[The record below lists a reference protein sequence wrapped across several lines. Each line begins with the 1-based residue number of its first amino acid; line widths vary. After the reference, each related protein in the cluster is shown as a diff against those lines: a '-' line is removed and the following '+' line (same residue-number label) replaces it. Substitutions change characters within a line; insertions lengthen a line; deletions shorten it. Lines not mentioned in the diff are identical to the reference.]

1 MQADDLY
8 RTVAREAE
16 AACRERSSKFLSW
29 IFPVRSEEEIRHH
42 LDALRKRFFDATHH
56 CYAYIADERGN
67 ETRFA
72 GDGEP
77 GGTAGQPMLEVLKKR
92 GVVKAA
98 VVVTR
103 YFGGIKLGAGGL
115 VAAYTDSVSE
125 VLDAAGIRRMTECAE
140 VTVECDY
147 SDHSAI
153 ESALIRAGALRGEA
167 VYGENVRSVWYAET
181 DKSGELLELVSA
193 KSFGKVKAEITGRCY
208 KAL

>member
-1 MQADDLY
+1 MSKFYL
-8 RTVAREAE
+8 TVDGVTENTVEIKRSKFIATLSHVESGEDAE
-16 AACRERSSKFLSW
+16 AF
-29 IFPVRSEEEIRHH
+29 VR
-42 LDALRKRFFDATHH
+42 AVRKRYPDATHN
-56 CYAYIADERGN
+56 CYAYVADELGN
-67 ETRFA
+67 ETRFSD
-72 GDGEP
+72 DGEP

-92 GVVKAA
+92 GVVRAA

-103 YFGGIKLGAGGL
+103 YFGGIKLGASGL

-153 ESALIRAGALRGEA
+153 ESALTRAGALRGEA

-193 KSFGKVKAEITGRCY
+193 KTLGKVRAEITGRCY

>member
-1 MQADDLY
+1 MSKFYLTADGVTEN
-8 RTVAREAE
+8 TVEIKRSKFIATLSHVESGEDAE
-16 AACRERSSKFLSW
+16 AF
-29 IFPVRSEEEIRHH
+29 VR
-42 LDALRKRFFDATHH
+42 AVRKRYPDATHN
-56 CYAYIADERGN
+56 CYAYVADELGN
-67 ETRFA
+67 ETRFSD
-72 GDGEP
+72 DGEP

-92 GVVKAA
+92 GVVRAA

-153 ESALIRAGALRGEA
+153 ESALTRAGALRGEA

-193 KSFGKVKAEITGRCY
+193 KTLGKVRAEITGRCY

>member
-1 MQADDLY
+1 MSKFYL
-8 RTVAREAE
+8 TVDGVTENTVEIKRSKFIATLSHVESGEDAE
-16 AACRERSSKFLSW
+16 AF
-29 IFPVRSEEEIRHH
+29 VR
-42 LDALRKRFFDATHH
+42 AVRKRYPDATHN
-56 CYAYIADERGN
+56 CYAYIADELGN
-67 ETRFA
+67 ETRFSD
-72 GDGEP
+72 DGEP

-115 VAAYTDSVSE
+115 VAAYTDSVTE

-153 ESALIRAGALRGEA
+153 ESALTRAGALRGEA

-181 DKSGELLELVSA
+181 DKSGELIELVSA
-193 KSFGKVKAEITGRCY
+193 KSLGKVKAEIAGRCY

>member
-1 MQADDLY
+1 MSKFYL
-8 RTVAREAE
+8 TVDGVTENTVEIKRSKFIATLSHVESGEDAE
-16 AACRERSSKFLSW
+16 AF
-29 IFPVRSEEEIRHH
+29 VR
-42 LDALRKRFFDATHH
+42 AVRKRYPDATHN
-56 CYAYIADERGN
+56 CYAYIADELGN
-67 ETRFA
+67 ETRFSD
-72 GDGEP
+72 DGEP
-77 GGTAGQPMLEVLKKR
+77 GGTAGQPMLEVLRKK
-92 GVVKAA
+92 GIVKAA

-153 ESALIRAGALRGEA
+153 ESALTRAGALRGEA

-181 DKSGELLELVSA
+181 DKSGELIELVSA
-193 KSFGKVKAEITGRCY
+193 KSLGKVKTEITGRCY

>member
-1 MQADDLY
+1 MSKFYL
-8 RTVAREAE
+8 TVDGVTENTVEIKRSKFIATLSHVESGEDAE
-16 AACRERSSKFLSW
+16 AF
-29 IFPVRSEEEIRHH
+29 VR
-42 LDALRKRFFDATHH
+42 AVRKRYPDATHN
-56 CYAYIADERGN
+56 CYAYIADELGN
-67 ETRFA
+67 ETRFSD
-72 GDGEP
+72 DGEP

-92 GVVKAA
+92 GVVRAA

-153 ESALIRAGALRGEA
+153 ESALTRAGALRGEA

-181 DKSGELLELVSA
+181 DKSGALIELVSA
-193 KSFGKVKAEITGRCY
+193 KTLGKVRAEITGRCY

>member
-1 MQADDLY
+1 MSKFYL
-8 RTVAREAE
+8 TVDGVTENTVEIKRSKFIATLSHVESGEDAE
-16 AACRERSSKFLSW
+16 AF
-29 IFPVRSEEEIRHH
+29 VR
-42 LDALRKRFFDATHH
+42 AVRKRYPDATHN
-56 CYAYIADERGN
+56 CYAYIADELGN
-67 ETRFA
+67 ETRFSD
-72 GDGEP
+72 DGEP

-92 GVVKAA
+92 GVVRAA

-153 ESALIRAGALRGEA
+153 ESALTRAGALRGDA

-181 DKSGELLELVSA
+181 DKSGELIELVSA
-193 KSFGKVKAEITGRCY
+193 KSLGKVKAEITGRCY

>member
-1 MQADDLY
+1 MSKFYL
-8 RTVAREAE
+8 TVDGVTENTVEIKRSKFIATLSHVESGEDAE
-16 AACRERSSKFLSW
+16 AF
-29 IFPVRSEEEIRHH
+29 VR
-42 LDALRKRFFDATHH
+42 AVRKRYPDATHN
-56 CYAYIADERGN
+56 CYAYIADELGN
-67 ETRFA
+67 ETRFSD
-72 GDGEP
+72 DGEP

-153 ESALIRAGALRGEA
+153 ESALTRAGALRGEA

-193 KSFGKVKAEITGRCY
+193 KSLGKVKAEITDRCY

>member
-1 MQADDLY
+1 MSKFYL
-8 RTVAREAE
+8 TVDGVTENTVEIKRSKFIATLSHVESGEGAE
-16 AACRERSSKFLSW
+16 AF
-29 IFPVRSEEEIRHH
+29 VR
-42 LDALRKRFFDATHH
+42 AVRKRYPDATHN
-56 CYAYIADERGN
+56 CYAYIADELGN
-67 ETRFA
+67 ETRFSD
-72 GDGEP
+72 DGEP
-77 GGTAGQPMLEVLKKR
+77 GGTAGQPMLEVLRKK

-153 ESALIRAGALRGEA
+153 ESALTRAGALRGEA

-193 KSFGKVKAEITGRCY
+193 KTLGKVRAEITGRCY

>member
-1 MQADDLY
+1 MSKFYL
-8 RTVAREAE
+8 TVDGVTENTVEIKRSKFIATLSHVESGEDAE
-16 AACRERSSKFLSW
+16 AF
-29 IFPVRSEEEIRHH
+29 VR
-42 LDALRKRFFDATHH
+42 AVRKRYPDATHN
-56 CYAYIADERGN
+56 CYAYIADELGN
-67 ETRFA
+67 ETRFSD
-72 GDGEP
+72 DGEP
-77 GGTAGQPMLEVLKKR
+77 GGTAGQPMLEVLRKK
-92 GVVKAA
+92 GIVKAA

-140 VTVECDY
+140 VTVKCDY

-153 ESALIRAGALRGEA
+153 ESALTRAGALRGEA

-193 KSFGKVKAEITGRCY
+193 KTLGKVRAEITGRCY

>member
-1 MQADDLY
+1 MSKFYL
-8 RTVAREAE
+8 TVDGVTENTVEIKRSKFIATLSHVESGEDAE
-16 AACRERSSKFLSW
+16 AF
-29 IFPVRSEEEIRHH
+29 VR
-42 LDALRKRFFDATHH
+42 AVRKRYPDATHN
-56 CYAYIADERGN
+56 CYAYIADELGN
-67 ETRFA
+67 ETRFSD
-72 GDGEP
+72 DGEP
-77 GGTAGQPMLEVLKKR
+77 GGTAGQPMLEVLRKK
-92 GVVKAA
+92 GIVKAA

-153 ESALIRAGALRGEA
+153 ESALTRAGALRGEA
-167 VYGENVRSVWYAET
+167 VYGENVRSVAET

-193 KSFGKVKAEITGRCY
+193 KTLGKVRAEITGRCY

>member
-1 MQADDLY
+1 MSKFYL
-8 RTVAREAE
+8 TVDGVTENTVEIKRSKFIATLSHVESGEDAE
-16 AACRERSSKFLSW
+16 AF
-29 IFPVRSEEEIRHH
+29 VR
-42 LDALRKRFFDATHH
+42 AVRKRYPDATHN
-56 CYAYIADERGN
+56 CYAYIADELGN
-67 ETRFA
+67 ETRFSD
-72 GDGEP
+72 DGEP

-92 GVVKAA
+92 GVVRAA

-153 ESALIRAGALRGEA
+153 ESALTRAGALRGEA

-181 DKSGELLELVSA
+181 DKSGELIELVSA
-193 KSFGKVKAEITGRCY
+193 KSLGKVKAEITGRCY

>member
-1 MQADDLY
+1 MSKFYL
-8 RTVAREAE
+8 TVDGVTENTVEIKRSKFIATLSHVESGEDAE
-16 AACRERSSKFLSW
+16 AF
-29 IFPVRSEEEIRHH
+29 VR
-42 LDALRKRFFDATHH
+42 AVRKRYPDATHN
-56 CYAYIADERGN
+56 CYAYIADELGN
-67 ETRFA
+67 ETRFSD
-72 GDGEP
+72 DGEP

-115 VAAYTDSVSE
+115 VAAYTDSVTE

-153 ESALIRAGALRGEA
+153 ESALTRAGALRGEA

-181 DKSGELLELVSA
+181 DKSGELIELVSA
-193 KSFGKVKAEITGRCY
+193 KSLGKVKAEITGRCY

>member
-1 MQADDLY
+1 MSKFYL
-8 RTVAREAE
+8 TVDGVTENTVEIKRSKFIATLSHVESGEDAE
-16 AACRERSSKFLSW
+16 AF
-29 IFPVRSEEEIRHH
+29 VR
-42 LDALRKRFFDATHH
+42 AVRKRYPDATHN
-56 CYAYIADERGN
+56 CYAYIADELGN
-67 ETRFA
+67 ETRFSD
-72 GDGEP
+72 DGEP
-77 GGTAGQPMLEVLKKR
+77 GGTAGQPMLEVLRKK
-92 GVVKAA
+92 GIVKAA

-153 ESALIRAGALRGEA
+153 ESALTRAGALRGEA

-181 DKSGELLELVSA
+181 DKSGELIELVSA
-193 KSFGKVKAEITGRCY
+193 KSLGKVKAEITGRFY

>member
-1 MQADDLY
+1 MSKFYL
-8 RTVAREAE
+8 TVDGVTENTVEIKRSKFIATLSHVESGEDAE
-16 AACRERSSKFLSW
+16 AF
-29 IFPVRSEEEIRHH
+29 VR
-42 LDALRKRFFDATHH
+42 AVRKRYPDATHN
-56 CYAYIADERGN
+56 CYAYIADELGN
-67 ETRFA
+67 ETRFSD
-72 GDGEP
+72 DGEP

-92 GVVKAA
+92 GVVRAA

-115 VAAYTDSVSE
+115 VAAYTDSVTK

-153 ESALIRAGALRGEA
+153 ESALTRAGALRGEA

-193 KSFGKVKAEITGRCY
+193 KSLGKVKAEITGRCY

>member
-1 MQADDLY
+1 MSKFYL
-8 RTVAREAE
+8 TVDGVTENTVEIKRSKFIATLSHVESGEDAE
-16 AACRERSSKFLSW
+16 AF
-29 IFPVRSEEEIRHH
+29 VR
-42 LDALRKRFFDATHH
+42 AVRKRYPDATHN
-56 CYAYIADERGN
+56 CYAYVADELGN
-67 ETRFA
+67 ETRFSD
-72 GDGEP
+72 DGEP
-77 GGTAGQPMLEVLKKR
+77 GGTAGQPMLEVLRKK
-92 GVVKAA
+92 GIVEAA

-153 ESALIRAGALRGEA
+153 ESALTRAGALRGEA

-193 KSFGKVKAEITGRCY
+193 KSLGKVKAEITGRCY

>member
-1 MQADDLY
+1 MSKFYL
-8 RTVAREAE
+8 TVDGVTENTVEIKRSKFIATLSHVERGEDAE
-16 AACRERSSKFLSW
+16 AF
-29 IFPVRSEEEIRHH
+29 VR
-42 LDALRKRFFDATHH
+42 AVRKRYPDATHN
-56 CYAYIADERGN
+56 CYAYIADELGN
-67 ETRFA
+67 ETRFSD
-72 GDGEP
+72 DGEP

-92 GVVKAA
+92 GVVRAA

-153 ESALIRAGALRGEA
+153 ESALTRAGALRGEA

-193 KSFGKVKAEITGRCY
+193 KTLGKVRAEITGRCY

>member
-1 MQADDLY
+1 MSKFYL
-8 RTVAREAE
+8 TVDGVTENTVEIKRSKFIATLSHVESGEDAE
-16 AACRERSSKFLSW
+16 AF
-29 IFPVRSEEEIRHH
+29 VR
-42 LDALRKRFFDATHH
+42 AVRKRYPDATHN
-56 CYAYIADERGN
+56 CYAYIADELGN
-67 ETRFA
+67 ETRFSD
-72 GDGEP
+72 DGEP
-77 GGTAGQPMLEVLKKR
+77 GGTAGQPMLEVLRKK
-92 GVVKAA
+92 GIVKAA

-125 VLDAAGIRRMTECAE
+125 VLDTAGIRRMTECAE

-153 ESALIRAGALRGEA
+153 ESALTRASALRGEA

-181 DKSGELLELVSA
+181 DKSGELIELVSA
-193 KSFGKVKAEITGRCY
+193 KSLGKVKAEITGRCY

>member
-1 MQADDLY
+1 MSKFYL
-8 RTVAREAE
+8 TVDGVTENTVEIKRSKFIATLSHVESGEDAE
-16 AACRERSSKFLSW
+16 AF
-29 IFPVRSEEEIRHH
+29 VR
-42 LDALRKRFFDATHH
+42 AVRKRYPDATHN
-56 CYAYIADERGN
+56 CYAYIADELGN
-67 ETRFA
+67 ETRFSD
-72 GDGEP
+72 DGEP
-77 GGTAGQPMLEVLKKR
+77 GGTAGQPMLEVLRKK
-92 GVVKAA
+92 GIVKAA

-125 VLDAAGIRRMTECAE
+125 VLDAAGIRRMIECAE

-153 ESALIRAGALRGEA
+153 ESALTRAGALRGEA

-181 DKSGELLELVSA
+181 DKSGELIELVSA
-193 KSFGKVKAEITGRCY
+193 KSLGKVKAEITGRCY

>member
-1 MQADDLY
+1 MSKFYL
-8 RTVAREAE
+8 TVDGVTENTVEIKRSKFIATLSHVESGEDAE
-16 AACRERSSKFLSW
+16 AF
-29 IFPVRSEEEIRHH
+29 VR
-42 LDALRKRFFDATHH
+42 AVRKRYPDATHN
-56 CYAYIADERGN
+56 CYAYIADELGN
-67 ETRFA
+67 ETRFSD
-72 GDGEP
+72 DGEP
-77 GGTAGQPMLEVLKKR
+77 GGTAGQPMLEVLRKK
-92 GVVKAA
+92 GIVKAA

-153 ESALIRAGALRGEA
+153 ESALTRAGALRGDA

-181 DKSGELLELVSA
+181 DKSGELIELVSA
-193 KSFGKVKAEITGRCY
+193 KSLGKVKAEITGRCY

>member
-1 MQADDLY
+1 MSKFYL
-8 RTVAREAE
+8 TVDGVTENTVEIKRSKFIATLSHVESGEDAE
-16 AACRERSSKFLSW
+16 AF
-29 IFPVRSEEEIRHH
+29 VR
-42 LDALRKRFFDATHH
+42 AVRKRYPDATHN
-56 CYAYIADERGN
+56 CYAYIADELGN
-67 ETRFA
+67 ETRFSD
-72 GDGEP
+72 DGEP
-77 GGTAGQPMLEVLKKR
+77 GGTAGQPMLEVLRKK
-92 GVVKAA
+92 GIVKAA

-115 VAAYTDSVSE
+115 VAAYTDSVTE
-125 VLDAAGIRRMTECAE
+125 VLDAAGIRRMSECAE

-153 ESALIRAGALRGEA
+153 ESALTRAGALRGEA

-193 KSFGKVKAEITGRCY
+193 KTLGKVRAEITGRCY

>member
-1 MQADDLY
+1 MSKFYL
-8 RTVAREAE
+8 TVDGVTENTVEIKRSKFIATLSHVESGEDAE
-16 AACRERSSKFLSW
+16 AF
-29 IFPVRSEEEIRHH
+29 VR
-42 LDALRKRFFDATHH
+42 AVRKRYPDATHN
-56 CYAYIADERGN
+56 CYAYIADELGN
-67 ETRFA
+67 ETRFSD
-72 GDGEP
+72 DGEP
-77 GGTAGQPMLEVLKKR
+77 GGTAGQPMLEVLRKK
-92 GVVKAA
+92 GIVKAA

-115 VAAYTDSVSE
+115 VAAYTDSVTE

-153 ESALIRAGALRGEA
+153 ESALTRAGALRGEA

-181 DKSGELLELVSA
+181 DKSGELIELVSA
-193 KSFGKVKAEITGRCY
+193 KSLGKVKAEITGRCY

>member
-1 MQADDLY
+1 MSKFYL
-8 RTVAREAE
+8 TVDGVTENTVEIKRSKFIATLSHVESGEDAE
-16 AACRERSSKFLSW
+16 AF
-29 IFPVRSEEEIRHH
+29 VR
-42 LDALRKRFFDATHH
+42 AVRKRYPDATHN
-56 CYAYIADERGN
+56 CYAYIADELGN
-67 ETRFA
+67 ETRFSD
-72 GDGEP
+72 DGEP

-125 VLDAAGIRRMTECAE
+125 VLDAAGICRMTECAE

-153 ESALIRAGALRGEA
+153 ESALTRAGALRGEA

-193 KSFGKVKAEITGRCY
+193 KTLGKVRAEITGRCY

>member
-1 MQADDLY
+1 MSKFYL
-8 RTVAREAE
+8 TVDGVTENTVEIKRSKFIATLSHVESGEDAE
-16 AACRERSSKFLSW
+16 AF
-29 IFPVRSEEEIRHH
+29 VR
-42 LDALRKRFFDATHH
+42 AVRKRYPDATHN
-56 CYAYIADERGN
+56 CYAYIADELGN
-67 ETRFA
+67 EARFSD
-72 GDGEP
+72 DGEP

-92 GVVKAA
+92 GVVRAA

-153 ESALIRAGALRGEA
+153 ESALTRAGALRGEA
-167 VYGENVRSVWYAET
+167 VYDENVRSVWYAET
-181 DKSGELLELVSA
+181 DKSGELIELVSA
-193 KSFGKVKAEITGRCY
+193 KSLGKVKAEITGRCY

>member
-1 MQADDLY
+1 MSKFYL
-8 RTVAREAE
+8 TVDGVTENTVEIKRSKFIATLSHVESGEDAE
-16 AACRERSSKFLSW
+16 AF
-29 IFPVRSEEEIRHH
+29 VR
-42 LDALRKRFFDATHH
+42 AVRKRYPDATHN
-56 CYAYIADERGN
+56 CYAYIADELGN
-67 ETRFA
+67 ETRFSD
-72 GDGEP
+72 DGEP
-77 GGTAGQPMLEVLKKR
+77 GGTAGQPMLEVLRKK
-92 GVVKAA
+92 GIVKAA

-153 ESALIRAGALRGEA
+153 ESALTRAGALRGEA
-167 VYGENVRSVWYAET
+167 VYGENVRAVWYAET

-193 KSFGKVKAEITGRCY
+193 KTLGKVRAEITGRCY

>member
-1 MQADDLY
+1 MSKFYL
-8 RTVAREAE
+8 TVDGVKENTVEIKRSKFIATLSHVESGEDAE
-16 AACRERSSKFLSW
+16 AF
-29 IFPVRSEEEIRHH
+29 VR
-42 LDALRKRFFDATHH
+42 AVRKRYPDATHN
-56 CYAYIADERGN
+56 CYAYIADELGN
-67 ETRFA
+67 ETRFSD
-72 GDGEP
+72 DGEP
-77 GGTAGQPMLEVLKKR
+77 GGTAGQPMLEVLRKK
-92 GVVKAA
+92 GIVKAA

-153 ESALIRAGALRGEA
+153 ESALTRAGALRGEA

-181 DKSGELLELVSA
+181 DKSGELIELVSA
-193 KSFGKVKAEITGRCY
+193 KTLGKVRAEITGHCY

>member
-1 MQADDLY
+1 MSKFYL
-8 RTVAREAE
+8 TVDGVTENTVEIKRSKFIATLSHVESGEDAE
-16 AACRERSSKFLSW
+16 AF
-29 IFPVRSEEEIRHH
+29 VR
-42 LDALRKRFFDATHH
+42 AVRKRYPDATHN
-56 CYAYIADERGN
+56 CYAYIADELGN
-67 ETRFA
+67 ETRFSD
-72 GDGEP
+72 DGEP

-153 ESALIRAGALRGEA
+153 ESALTRAGALRGEA

>member
-1 MQADDLY
+1 MSKFYL
-8 RTVAREAE
+8 TVDGVTENTVEIKRSKFIATLSHVESGEDAE
-16 AACRERSSKFLSW
+16 AF
-29 IFPVRSEEEIRHH
+29 VR
-42 LDALRKRFFDATHH
+42 AVRKRYPDATHN
-56 CYAYIADERGN
+56 CYAYVADELGN
-67 ETRFA
+67 ETRFSD
-72 GDGEP
+72 DGEP
-77 GGTAGQPMLEVLKKR
+77 GGTAGQPMLEVLRKK
-92 GVVKAA
+92 GIVKAA

-115 VAAYTDSVSE
+115 VAAYTDSVTE

-153 ESALIRAGALRGEA
+153 ESALTRAGALRGEV

-181 DKSGELLELVSA
+181 DKSGELIELVSA
-193 KSFGKVKAEITGRCY
+193 KTLGKVRAEITGRCY

>member
-1 MQADDLY
+1 MSKFYL
-8 RTVAREAE
+8 TVDGVTENTVEIKRSKFIATLSHVESGEDAE
-16 AACRERSSKFLSW
+16 AF
-29 IFPVRSEEEIRHH
+29 VR
-42 LDALRKRFFDATHH
+42 AVRKRYPDATHN
-56 CYAYIADERGN
+56 CYAYIADELGN
-67 ETRFA
+67 ETRFSD
-72 GDGEP
+72 DGEP

-153 ESALIRAGALRGEA
+153 ESALTRAGALRGEA

-193 KSFGKVKAEITGRCY
+193 KTLGKVRAEITGRCY

>member
-1 MQADDLY
+1 MSKFYL
-8 RTVAREAE
+8 TVDGVTENAVEIKRSKFIATLSHVESGEDAE
-16 AACRERSSKFLSW
+16 AF
-29 IFPVRSEEEIRHH
+29 VR
-42 LDALRKRFFDATHH
+42 AVRKRYPDATHN
-56 CYAYIADERGN
+56 CYAYIADELGN
-67 ETRFA
+67 ETRFSD
-72 GDGEP
+72 DGEP
-77 GGTAGQPMLEVLKKR
+77 GGTAGQPMLEVLRKK
-92 GVVKAA
+92 GIVKAA

-115 VAAYTDSVSE
+115 VAAYTDSVTE

-153 ESALIRAGALRGEA
+153 ESALTRAGALRGEA

-193 KSFGKVKAEITGRCY
+193 KSLGKVKAEITGRCY
-208 KAL
+208 KTL

>member
-1 MQADDLY
+1 MSKFYL
-8 RTVAREAE
+8 TVDGVTENTVEIKRSKFITTLSHVESGEDAE
-16 AACRERSSKFLSW
+16 AF
-29 IFPVRSEEEIRHH
+29 VR
-42 LDALRKRFFDATHH
+42 AVRKRYPDATHN
-56 CYAYIADERGN
+56 CYAYIADELGN
-67 ETRFA
+67 ETRFSD
-72 GDGEP
+72 DGEP

-153 ESALIRAGALRGEA
+153 ESALTRAGALRGEA

-193 KSFGKVKAEITGRCY
+193 KTLGKVRAEITGRCY

>member
-1 MQADDLY
+1 MSKFYL
-8 RTVAREAE
+8 TVDGVTENTVEIKRSKFIATLSHVESGEDAE
-16 AACRERSSKFLSW
+16 AF
-29 IFPVRSEEEIRHH
+29 VR
-42 LDALRKRFFDATHH
+42 AVRKRYPDATHN
-56 CYAYIADERGN
+56 CYAYIADELGN
-67 ETRFA
+67 ETRFSD
-72 GDGEP
+72 DGEP
-77 GGTAGQPMLEVLKKR
+77 GGTAGQPMLEVLRKK
-92 GVVKAA
+92 GIVKAA

-115 VAAYTDSVSE
+115 VAAYTDSVSK
-125 VLDAAGIRRMTECAE
+125 VLDAAGIRGMTECAE

-153 ESALIRAGALRGEA
+153 ESALTRAGALRGEA

-193 KSFGKVKAEITGRCY
+193 KTLGKVRAEITGRCY

>member
-1 MQADDLY
+1 MSKFYL
-8 RTVAREAE
+8 TVDGVTENTVEIKRSKFIATLSHVESGEDAE
-16 AACRERSSKFLSW
+16 AF
-29 IFPVRSEEEIRHH
+29 VR
-42 LDALRKRFFDATHH
+42 AVRKRYPDATHN
-56 CYAYIADERGN
+56 CYAYIADELGN
-67 ETRFA
+67 ETRFSD
-72 GDGEP
+72 DGEP

-92 GVVKAA
+92 GVVRAA

-153 ESALIRAGALRGEA
+153 ESALTRAGALRGEA

-193 KSFGKVKAEITGRCY
+193 KTLATLRAEITGRCY

>member
-1 MQADDLY
+1 MSKFYL
-8 RTVAREAE
+8 TVDGVTENTVEIKRSKFIATLSHVESGEDAE
-16 AACRERSSKFLSW
+16 AF
-29 IFPVRSEEEIRHH
+29 VR
-42 LDALRKRFFDATHH
+42 AVRKRYPDATHN
-56 CYAYIADERGN
+56 CYAYIADELGN
-67 ETRFA
+67 ETRFSD
-72 GDGEP
+72 DGEP

-115 VAAYTDSVSE
+115 VTAYTDSVSE

-153 ESALIRAGALRGEA
+153 ESALTRAGAMRGEA

-193 KSFGKVKAEITGRCY
+193 KTLGKVRAEITGRCY

>member
-1 MQADDLY
+1 MSKFYL
-8 RTVAREAE
+8 TVDGVTENTVEIKRSKFIATLSHVESGEDAE
-16 AACRERSSKFLSW
+16 AF
-29 IFPVRSEEEIRHH
+29 VR
-42 LDALRKRFFDATHH
+42 AVRKRYPDATHN
-56 CYAYIADERGN
+56 CYAYIADKLGN
-67 ETRFA
+67 ETRFSD
-72 GDGEP
+72 DGEP
-77 GGTAGQPMLEVLKKR
+77 GGTAGQPMLEVLRKK
-92 GVVKAA
+92 GIVKAA

-115 VAAYTDSVSE
+115 VAAYTDSVTE

-153 ESALIRAGALRGEA
+153 ESALTRAGALRGEA

-193 KSFGKVKAEITGRCY
+193 KTLGKVRAEITGRCY

>member
-1 MQADDLY
+1 MSKFYL
-8 RTVAREAE
+8 TVDGVTENTVEIKRSKFIATLSHVESGEDAE
-16 AACRERSSKFLSW
+16 AF
-29 IFPVRSEEEIRHH
+29 VR
-42 LDALRKRFFDATHH
+42 AVRKRYPDATHN
-56 CYAYIADERGN
+56 CYAYIADELGN
-67 ETRFA
+67 ETRFSD
-72 GDGEP
+72 DGEP

-92 GVVKAA
+92 GVVRAA

-153 ESALIRAGALRGEA
+153 ESALTRAGALRGEA

-193 KSFGKVKAEITGRCY
+193 KSLGKVKAEITDRCY